1 MTDDRERKAAA
12 AKFKKSERATE
23 GANAMADYK
32 AEGEAER
39 AKTVRLKAQRLAKDA
54 TDKKVVSDPPPDDK
68 EQTVVKRPKWLSDS
82 LATKDDNQ
90 KKARQQ
96 TDQRMKHQD
105 AQRIGDSKVT
115 RDNPAGRMVLSPDDP
130 TAKAKGKAARVK
142 K

>member
-23 GANAMADYK
+23 GAKAMADYK

-68 EQTVVKRPKWLSDS
+68 QTAVKSDS

>member
-23 GANAMADYK
+23 GAKAMADYK

-39 AKTVRLKAQRLAKDA
+39 AKTVRLKAQRLAKEA
-54 TDKKVVSDPPPDDK
+54 TDQKEVSDPPPHDE
-68 EQTVVKRPKWLSDS
+68 EQTVVKRPKWPSDS
-82 LATKDDNQ
+82 LATKDDKH

-96 TDQRMKHQD
+96 TDQRLKRQD

-130 TAKAKGKAARVK
+130 TAKAKGKAERVK